1 MTSSGKLKADWLTEK
16 WVVEIISKIM
26 SLALGS
32 RSTTA
37 SSWFAWFSACF
48 FYFQLVMNAARRAS
62 LASGS
67 SPWIDSLPYRARS
80 IFSEIDDDLK
90 FLVTCQLDHWLPL
103 PIPFAKLVQCLNR
116 GLKGPPA
123 THTCSNSETS
133 TAQILRI
140 LRSIFWCYWGLFSS
154 TFVRT
159 SPVPSAYCDLKTQ
172 RN

>member
-80 IFSEIDDDLK
+80 ILSEIYDDLK

-103 PIPFAKLVQCLNR
+103 PIPFAKLVQL
-116 GLKGPPA
+116 
-123 THTCSNSETS
+123 
-133 TAQILRI
+133 
-140 LRSIFWCYWGLFSS
+140 LFFSCISS
-154 TFVRT
+154 TFGLIFG
-159 SPVPSAYCDLKTQ
+159 SSLLDLMMIWLLLTVFWFVAFHL
-172 RN
+172 RNSSYVEDIVN